1 MCKFAFLKSET
12 ENKVNWDMQTLFMLV
27 IGGIIMFV
35 GPEDNSI
42 FKGQMG

>member
-1 MCKFAFLKSET
+1 MP
-12 ENKVNWDMQTLFMLV
+12 TLFVLV

-42 FKGQMG
+42 FKVRWVKMPLGGNLYFL